1 MDASFSV
8 NQYKSKQENFFLI
21 TNSTNM
27 KSLSKTFPVKNRAIS
42 GLKFVDKKSHTDVT
56 LIGS

>member
-42 GLKFVDKKSHTDVT
+42 GLKFVRQKISH
-56 LIGS
+56 